1 MLVHELFPEG
11 LIDTTLDLLQVT
23 TTTEAEFVEIVVDTF
38 KQVHGGFVVED
49 DQIVRVS
56 YNDRMYLVVNI
67 PTLIAQRQRWGE
79 A

>member
-56 YNDRMYLVVNI
+56 YNDRMYLVVKI

>member
-56 YNDRMYLVVNI
+56 YND
-67 PTLIAQRQRWGE
+67 
-79 A
+79 